1 MFLEQANE
9 VIFADSRDFAQIV
22 QGDVGGKMGFAGRKP
37 KG

>member
-9 VIFADSRDFAQIV
+9 MIFADSRDFAQIV
-22 QGDVGGKMGFAGRKP
+22 QGDGGFAGRKP

>member
-9 VIFADSRDFAQIV
+9 MIFADTRDFAQIV
-22 QGDVGGKMGFAGRKP
+22 QGDGKGKMGFAGRKP